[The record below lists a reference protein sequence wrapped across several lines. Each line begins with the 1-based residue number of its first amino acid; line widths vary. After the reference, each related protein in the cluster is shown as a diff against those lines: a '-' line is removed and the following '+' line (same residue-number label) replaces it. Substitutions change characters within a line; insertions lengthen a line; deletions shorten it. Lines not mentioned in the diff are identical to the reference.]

1 MNASLTAVALVA
13 LAAATATLRWRP
25 PAPQIAP
32 ATMLSAK
39 AVSSSE
45 VDLSWTASSADVSE
59 YQVFRDGVLI
69 AVIDGGRTSYSDT
82 QLAPSTTYADTV
94 VALSASGAASRPTAP
109 ASATTAAVPGRHPG
123 VTSKPQGAIVVN
135 LGDRLQEVVNANPSN
150 TTFYFNPGIYRLETA
165 IRPKSGDVFEGAP
178 GAILNGAK
186 LLVSFTPDGRYY
198 VTSGVPQQT
207 RGNTAGSCDPHHRL
221 CKYVQD
227 LYFDD
232 KPLTPVSDVS
242 QLESGKWLFDRDHS
256 RVFLYDNPSG
266 HKVELGLA
274 YAAFDN
280 SAATH
285 VTIAGFT
292 VEKCATE
299 GQFGAIG
306 FHVTGAGWIVEG
318 NEVRLNHAAG
328 ININNDGVVRG
339 NYVHDNG
346 EKGITGGNAS
356 NVLVINNEMSF
367 NNYAGYTCDW
377 ECGGL
382 KFGATANTTIS
393 GNYAH
398 DNLGTMGNGAP
409 GLWCDVDCMNVTFKN
424 NVVTNNGGNGIT
436 YEISHYGTFI
446 YNIIENNGAQNAG
459 WGWGSGL
466 QINESDHVT
475 AFGNLL
481 AGNHNGIIGVQQR
494 RGSGPFGEYQL
505 SDLYVHDNLTII
517 AASDP
522 GAPGRAAGIFQD
534 MGDFAVFTD
543 RHNRYVR
550 NTYQGLLAN
559 HKAFEWRP
567 GAVTTRQWQSYGND
581 IDGQFER

>member
-1 MNASLTAVALVA
+1 VRASLTAAALII
-13 LAAATATLRWRP
+13 LAAATAALGWRP
-25 PAPQIAP
+25 AAAQIAA

-45 VDLSWTASSADVSE
+45 VDLSWHAASASVSK
-59 YQVFRDGVLI
+59 YRVFRDGVPI
-69 AVIDGGRTSYSDT
+69 AVIDGGRMSYRDT
-82 QLAPSTTYADTV
+82 DLAPSTTYTDTV
-94 VALSASGAASRPTAP
+94 VALDASGAASKPSAP
-109 ASATTAAVPGRHPG
+109 ASATTAVVPGRHPG
-123 VTSKPQGAIVVN
+123 IASKPQGAIVFNV
-135 LGDRLQEVVNANPSN
+135 GDRLQKIVNAYPPN
-150 TTFYFNPGIYRLETA
+150 TTFYFSPGIYRLDTA

-178 GAILNGAK
+178 GAILNGAR
-186 LLVSFTPDGRYY
+186 LLVSFTREGLYY
-198 VTSGVPQQT
+198 VTSDVPQQT
-207 RGNTAGSCDPHHRL
+207 RGNTAGSCAPNHRL

-232 KPLTPVSDVS
+232 RPLTPVSNLS
-242 QLESGKWLFDRDHS
+242 QLSSGKWFFDRDSS

-266 HKVELGLA
+266 HKVEIGFA

-280 SAATH
+280 PAATR
-285 VTIAGFT
+285 VTIDGFT
-292 VEKCATE
+292 VEKFATE

-306 FHVTGAGWIVEG
+306 FHVPGTGWIVED

-328 ININNDGVVRG
+328 ININTDGVVRG

-346 EKGITGGNAS
+346 EKGITGGNAN

-382 KFGATANTTIS
+382 KFGATTNSTFS

-398 DNLGTMGNGAP
+398 DNLGVMDNGAP

-424 NVVTNNGGNGIT
+424 NVAANNGGNGIT
-436 YEISHYGTFI
+436 YEISHYGTFM

-481 AGNHNGIIGVQQR
+481 MGNHNGIIGVQQR
-494 RGSGPFGEYQL
+494 RGSGPFGTYAL

-534 MGDFAVFTD
+534 MGDYAVFTS
-543 RHNRYVR
+543 RHNRFAR
-550 NTYQGLLAN
+550 NTYRGLRAN
-559 HKAFEWRP
+559 RKPFEWKS
-567 GAVTTRQWQSYGND
+567 GAVTPTQWQEYGND
-581 IDGQFER
+581 TDGRFEK